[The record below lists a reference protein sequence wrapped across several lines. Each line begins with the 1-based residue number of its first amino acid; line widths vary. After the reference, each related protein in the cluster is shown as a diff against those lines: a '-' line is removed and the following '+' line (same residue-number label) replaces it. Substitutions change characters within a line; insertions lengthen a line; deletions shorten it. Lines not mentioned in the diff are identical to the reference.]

1 MLSCVQLSSAT
12 VANTL
17 IVFGVAVADAIAVA
31 VAYACIAAF
40 GCLMRSAGL
49 QLRRP

>member
-1 MLSCVQLSSAT
+1 MLSCVQLSCAT
-12 VANTL
+12 AANIL